1 MDAITSIAASGMR
14 ARTETLDLLA
24 NNIANSATAGY
35 KADGEAYDLYFGDS
49 AWQGY
54 TDNRPANSEMPL
66 ISKSWTNY
74 SQGTIVETGNAAD
87 VAISGEGFFS
97 LNTETGPVYTRSGHF
112 RLAKNGQMQTQEG
125 YVLLDNNG
133 KAIQLD
139 PAKGFSIAK
148 GGQISQ
154 GNVPVSTIAVVVP
167 DAKDAIVKRGGAYFT
182 LSPDGKMVAAANT
195 ELFQGKIESSNV
207 ESTQSSVKLVGVLRQ
222 FEMMQRAMRIASDMS
237 KQAVEQVAKV
247 G

>member
-49 AWQGY
+49 AWEGVN
-54 TDNRPANSEMPL
+54 DSRPAGSEMPL

-74 SQGTIVETGNAAD
+74 SQGAISETGNAAD

-97 LNTETGPVYTRSGHF
+97 LSTDTGPIYTRSGHF
-112 RLAKNGQMQTQEG
+112 RVAKNGQLQTQEG

-133 KAIQLD
+133 KPIQLD
-139 PAKGFSIAK
+139 RAKGFTISKA
-148 GGQISQ
+148 GQISQ
-154 GNVPVSTIAVVVP
+154 NNARAATIAVVVP
-167 DAKDAIVKRGGAYFT
+167 DAKDSIVKRGGAYFT
-182 LSPDGKMVAAANT
+182 LSSEGKM
-195 ELFQGKIESSNV
+195 
-207 ESTQSSVKLVGVLRQ
+207 
-222 FEMMQRAMRIASDMS
+222 
-237 KQAVEQVAKV
+237 
-247 G
+247 

>member
-49 AWQGY
+49 AWQGVN
-54 TDNRPANSEMPL
+54 DGRPANSEMPL
-66 ISKSWTNY
+66 VRKSWTNY

-97 LNTETGPVYTRSGHF
+97 LSTDSGSVYTRNGHF
-112 RLAKNGQMQTQEG
+112 RIAKNGQLQTQEG
-125 YVLLDNNG
+125 YVLLDNTG

-139 PAKGFSIAK
+139 ATKGFSIAK
-148 GGQISQ
+148 GGQVTQ
-154 GNVPVSTIAVVVP
+154 NNVPVATVAVVVP
-167 DAKDAIVKRGGAYFT
+167 DANGSMVKRGGTYFT
-182 LSPDGKMVAAANT
+182 LSSDGKMLTADNT
-195 ELFQGKIESSNV
+195 ELFQGKLESSNV

-222 FEMMQRAMRIASDMS
+222 FEMMQRAMRIASDMN